1 MNYLSVENLSKNYG
15 DKNLFTSISF
25 GIDQGQR
32 VALVAKN
39 GTGKST
45 LMRILAGKEQQD
57 SGNVTFRKDV
67 RIGFLEQDSQ
77 FDPGLTIV
85 EAVLGSDDPA
95 ALALKSYVEAT
106 HNATDEAELQ
116 KAIEAMNSNN
126 AWDYETRVKQILG
139 KLNLHDASQLVETLS
154 GGQKKRLAL
163 AQVLIRKPEF
173 MILDEPTNHLDLD
186 MIEWLEVFLSGSD
199 ITLLMVTHDRYF
211 LERVCNEIIEMDA
224 GNLYRYKGNYSY
236 FLEKKEEREQSEQSE
251 ISKAKNLFRKE
262 LEWIR
267 RQPKAR
273 GTKAKARVDAFSDV
287 KEKAGKRLKEDEIEF
302 NVNMQRIGGKI
313 LEFHKV
319 RKEFGEK
326 KILDGFDYVFKRGE
340 KIGIVGSN
348 GVGKSTFLNMI
359 MGTEAVS
366 GGKISVGETVSF
378 GYYSQEGMK
387 MSEDKRVI
395 EVIREIAEFIPLA
408 GGKKLSALQMLE
420 RFMFPSA
427 MHYQYV
433 SKLSGGERRRL
444 YLLTILMKNP
454 NFLILDEPTND
465 LDVFT
470 LTALE
475 DYLESF
481 EGCVLVVTH
490 DRFFMDRIV
499 DHIFYFS
506 GQGRVKDILGN
517 YSEYRDFLKEQQTE
531 ERKSGRI
538 EKTEQNETKAQVE
551 TAPSEK
557 KKISFKDK
565 FEFEQLEKEIPLLEQ
580 KKKEMEEQLNAPG
593 LSVDDLSEL
602 SSKLGQLMEELE
614 AKSFRWMELA
624 ERME

>member
-1 MNYLSVENLSKNYG
+1 MNYLSVEELAKNYG
-15 DKNLFTSISF
+15 EKNLFTGISF

-45 LMRILAGKEQQD
+45 LMRILAGKETAD
-57 SGNVTFRKDV
+57 SGRVVFRKDV
-67 RIGFLEQDSQ
+67 RIGFLEQDSK
-77 FDPGLTIV
+77 FDPRLSIID
-85 EAVLGSDDPA
+85 AVLGSDDPA
-95 ALALKSYVEAT
+95 ALALKHYVEVT
-106 HNATDEAELQ
+106 HNGGDEKELQ
-116 KAIEAMNSNN
+116 GAIEGMNTTQ

-139 KLNLHDASQLVETLS
+139 KLNLHDPSQLVETLS

-173 MILDEPTNHLDLD
+173 MILDEPTNHLDLE
-186 MIEWLEVFLSGSD
+186 MIEWLEMFLSGSD

-211 LERVCNEIIEMDA
+211 LERVCNEILELDG

-236 FLEKKEEREQSEQSE
+236 FLEKKEERETNEQIE

-262 LEWIR
+262 LDWIR

-273 GTKAKARVDAFSDV
+273 GTKAKARVDAFDDV
-287 KEKAGKRLKEDEIEF
+287 KEKAGKKLKEDEISF

-319 RKEFGEK
+319 KKYFGD
-326 KILDGFDYVFKRGE
+326 KIILEGFDYVFKRGE
-340 KIGIVGSN
+340 KIGIVGAN

-359 MGTEAVS
+359 MGTEEPN
-366 GGKISVGETVSF
+366 GGKISVGETVAF
-378 GYYSQEGMK
+378 GYYSQEGMIIK
-387 MSEDKRVI
+387 EDQRVI

-408 GGKKLSALQMLE
+408 GGKKLTAIQMLE
-420 RFMFPSA
+420 RFMFPA
-427 MHYQYV
+427 HMHYQYV
-433 SKLSGGERRRL
+433 SKLSGGEKRRL

-475 DYLESF
+475 DYLESY

-499 DHIFYFS
+499 DHIFYFA
-506 GQGRVKDILGN
+506 GQGKIKDILGN
-517 YSEYRDFLKEQQTE
+517 YSEYRDTLKEQQAE
-531 ERKSGRI
+531 ERRLERE
-538 EKTEQNETKAQVE
+538 EKIPEKEEKIVSS
-551 TAPSEK
+551 PGDK

-565 FEFEQLEKEIPLLEQ
+565 FEFEQLDKEIPQLET
-580 KKKEMEEQLNAPG
+580 KKKELEDLLAGGQ
-593 LSVDDLSEL
+593 LSVDELSEV
-602 SSKLGQLMEELE
+602 SGKLGTLMEDLE
-614 AKSFRWMELA
+614 MKTLRWMELA
-624 ERME
+624 DLIS